1 MRTPVRF
8 LRLAATV
15 IAGVAV
21 TACGPTPP
29 PIECGDLDGCE
40 EVAEAG
46 RALVPSGTTRIVVL
60 PGRAPAG
67 TIHLE
72 LHACAPGGGYALVD
86 VFRTSDGVERA
97 SVREVAAADPPCR

>member
-8 LRLAATV
+8 ARLAVTV
-15 IAGVAV
+15 VAGFAVA
-21 TACGPTPP
+21 ACGPAPP

-46 RALVPSGTTRIVVL
+46 RALVPPGTTRIVVL

-67 TIHLE
+67 IIHLE
-72 LHACAPGGGYALVD
+72 LHACAPDDGYALVD
-86 VFRTSDGVERA
+86 VFRTIDGVERA
-97 SVREVAAADPPCR
+97 SLREVAVDDPPCR